1 MRFSVRT
8 NTALTAISILT
19 VTFLVSARLVERGLT
34 SRVLRDSEE
43 QWLANLKNTG
53 AVIVTYVRDFQTA
66 GVDQAFL
73 QEYVRDLGKNTSLA
87 IRVLDGQ
94 AVCLADS
101 RGPPLAS
108 ENYAAR
114 QEVREALE
122 GRPGYRF
129 TGSIREGTRA
139 LQVALP
145 VKQEQRVAGVVQLS
159 RNLGEE
165 AKTAQAIRRQL
176 LAVTKWTTGL
186 GVLLLALACWWLF
199 RPLGRLSRS
208 VAALVEAEAPAQ
220 LPVQGV
226 GDLAQLSRS
235 INTLSARALD
245 ASHLRAE
252 WMRDLCDHLLEP
264 VEELRDAVRTL
275 ADAVPALEKPLR
287 ACLGEVVLRSER
299 LARLMEDAAAL
310 ERLTAGADALRT
322 EVLNV
327 REVSL
332 AAVERVK
339 PWAAHREVEIRVD
352 APPTKA
358 TFRAERERLLVAL
371 THILENAVRFS
382 SAGSEV
388 VVEAWNDSDSAG
400 FKVIDL
406 GAGMNVE
413 VLRRAAERFFS
424 GVAPEDDFPGGA
436 GLGLPLA
443 KAIVEAH
450 GGQLEV
456 LSQQG
461 AGTAVTLK
469 LPSGKVRDESR

>member
-8 NTALTAISILT
+8 NTALTAIAILT
-19 VTFLVSARLVERGLT
+19 VTFLVSVRLVERGLT

-53 AVIVTYVRDFQTA
+53 AVIVAYVRDFQTA
-66 GVDQAFL
+66 KVDQAFL
-73 QEYVRDLGKNTSLA
+73 QEYVRDLGKSTSLA
-87 IRVLDGQ
+87 IRVLDDRAICQ
-94 AVCLADS
+94 ADS
-101 RGPPLAS
+101 RGPPLAT

-114 QEVREALE
+114 KEVREALK
-122 GRPGYRF
+122 GRPGHRF

-145 VKQEQRVAGVVQLS
+145 VKQEQRVTGVVQLS

-165 AKTAQAIRRQL
+165 AETARAIRRQL
-176 LAVTKWTTGL
+176 FAVTKWTTGL

-199 RPLGRLSRS
+199 RPLGRLGRS
-208 VAALVEAEAPAQ
+208 VAALVEAETPAM
-220 LPVQGV
+220 LPVEGG

-235 INTLSARALD
+235 INTLSARVLA

-252 WMRDLCDHLLEP
+252 WMRDLCDHLLRP
-264 VEELRDAVRTL
+264 VEELRDAVRAL
-275 ADAVPALEKPLR
+275 AEAAPALEKPLR
-287 ACLGEVVLRSER
+287 AHLSEVVLRSER

-339 PWAAHREVEIRVD
+339 PWAEHREVEIRID

-358 TFRAERERLLVAL
+358 TFQADRERLLVAL

-382 SAGSEV
+382 SPGGEV
-388 VVEAWNDSDSAG
+388 VVEAWNDNDSAG

-406 GAGMNVE
+406 GAGMAAE
-413 VLRRAAERFFS
+413 ILPQAAERFFS

-443 KAIVEAH
+443 KAIAEAH

-456 LSQQG
+456 LSQEG
-461 AGTAVTLK
+461 AGTAVTLR
-469 LPSGKVRDESR
+469 LPPGKASGESR